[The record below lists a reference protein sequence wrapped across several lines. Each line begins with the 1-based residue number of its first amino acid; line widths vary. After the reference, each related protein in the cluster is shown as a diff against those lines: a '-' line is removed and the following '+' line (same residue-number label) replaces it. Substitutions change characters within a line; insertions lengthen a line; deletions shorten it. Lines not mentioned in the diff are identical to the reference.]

1 MNNSPASGKKVSNKP
16 KRANGRGSIYQI
28 TKSNGRKVWKAAIK
42 DINGTLRTKNFTKL
56 SEAEDWVA
64 DQRRARDLGE
74 NTYATNPK
82 MTVAEFLVGW
92 ANTQYG
98 PDQESTQRSYL
109 SVIKNHIEPA
119 IGKLKAAEL
128 NTKTVENLFRDMHA
142 KGFGAGTIRITRAAL
157 SAAYNDAVRLGDLVR
172 NPVRNTKMPNVT
184 AKTTKPLPRPDW
196 EKVYLEAT
204 KDPHMHARIE
214 IAGIYGLRPG
224 EALGLKWSDL
234 NTKEGTLLV
243 ERQVQRSK
251 AQGLVLKA
259 VKQKAARTLHL
270 HESTVQILLTH
281 KRHQNLKK
289 AKWVED
295 SDYIFTNTLGK
306 LVDEKSDRLAFKNL
320 LKTAGVPDCQLY
332 QLRKTAFTNMASQ
345 TDLKTLMEFSGHT
358 QVSTV
363 MQSYVHGT
371 TESMT
376 LAVRKISLLRPKP
389 AELNEIN
396 ESREL
401 ENLQLR
407 QFVNDLR

>member
-1 MNNSPASGKKVSNKP
+1 MKNSPEAGKKVSNKP
-16 KRANGRGSIYQI
+16 KRANGRGSIYQV
-28 TKSNGRKVWKAAIK
+28 TKPNGRKVWKAAIR
-42 DINGTLRTKNFTKL
+42 DINGKLRTKNFTKL

-64 DQRRARDLGE
+64 DQRRAGDLGE

-109 SVIKNHIEPA
+109 SVIKDHIAPA
-119 IGKLKAAEL
+119 IGKIKAAEL
-128 NTKTVENLFRDMHA
+128 NTKTVESLLRDMHA
-142 KGFGAGTIRITRAAL
+142 NGLGAGTIRITRAAL

-172 NPVRNTKMPNVT
+172 NPVRNTKMPHVT
-184 AKTTKPLPRPDW
+184 AKTTKPLPRDDW

-204 KDPHMHARIE
+204 KDPYLHARIK

-224 EALGLKWSDL
+224 EALGLKWSNL
-234 NTKEGTLLV
+234 NTKEGTLLI

-251 AQGLVLKA
+251 GQGLVLKA

-281 KRHQNLKK
+281 KRHQNLKR
-289 AKWVED
+289 AKWVEVTD
-295 SDYIFTNTLGK
+295 LIFTNAIGK

-320 LKTAGVPDCQLY
+320 LKAALVPDYQLY

-376 LAVRKISLLRPKP
+376 LAVKKISLLRPK
-389 AELNEIN
+389 ASGITENN
-396 ESREL
+396 DTYEL
-401 ENLQLR
+401 ENFQLR
-407 QFVNDLR
+407 